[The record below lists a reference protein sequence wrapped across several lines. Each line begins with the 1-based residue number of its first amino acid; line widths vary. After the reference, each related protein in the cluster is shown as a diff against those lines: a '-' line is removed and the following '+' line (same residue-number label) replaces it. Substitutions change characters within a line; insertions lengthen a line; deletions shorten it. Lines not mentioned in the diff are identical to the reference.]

1 MIQVQLKAKH
11 YYLIAENLF
20 GFAAYSTFSTLAK
33 IKEACNGI
41 GDDDLV
47 TIESDVVTISTVFQT
62 LSQKPEGSYNMI
74 NTEMLQLLEPQIQ
87 DGITAGNEEWIQL
100 GENVT
105 QIRASNLEVISNAI
119 QNGKNRL
126 YQ

>member
-1 MIQVQLKAKH
+1 MIQIQLKAKH

-20 GFAAYSTFSTLAK
+20 GFAAYSSFSTLAK
-33 IKEACNGI
+33 IKEACNGV

-47 TIESDVVTISTVFQT
+47 TVDSDVVTISTVFQT
-62 LSQKPEGSYNMI
+62 LSQKPEGSYNMV

-87 DGITAGNEEWIQL
+87 AGVTAGSEEWIQL
-100 GENVT
+100 AENIT

>member
-1 MIQVQLKAKH
+1 MIQIELKAKH

-20 GFAAYSTFSTLAK
+20 GFAAYSTFSTLSK
-33 IKEACNGI
+33 IKTACTGV

-47 TIESDVVTISTVFQT
+47 TVESDVVTISTVFQT

-74 NTEMLQLLEPQIQ
+74 NTEMLQLLEPQI
-87 DGITAGNEEWIQL
+87 TAGVGAGSEEWIQL
-100 GENVT
+100 AESIT
-105 QIRASNLEVISNAI
+105 QIRATNLDVISNAI

-126 YQ
+126 YN

>member
-20 GFAAYSTFSTLAK
+20 GFAAYSTFSTLSK
-33 IKEACNGI
+33 IKEACNGV

-47 TIESDVVTISTVFQT
+47 TVESDVVTISTVFQT
-62 LSQKPEGSYNMI
+62 LSQKPEGSYNKI
-74 NTEMLQLLEPQIQ
+74 NTEMLQLLEPQIEA
-87 DGITAGNEEWIQL
+87 GISNNIEEWVQL
-100 GENVT
+100 AESVT
-105 QIRASNLEVISNAI
+105 QIRLSNLQVISNAI
-119 QNGKNRL
+119 QNGKDKL

>member
-1 MIQVQLKAKH
+1 MIQIELKAKH

-33 IKEACNGI
+33 IKDACVGV

-47 TIESDVVTISTVFQT
+47 TVDSDVVTISTVFQT

-74 NTEMLQLLEPQIQ
+74 NTEMLQLLEPQITA
-87 DGITAGNEEWIQL
+87 GVGAGNEEWIQL
-100 GENVT
+100 AENIT
-105 QIRASNLEVISNAI
+105 QIRSSNLEVISNAI

-126 YQ
+126 YN